1 MFYILY
7 LFAVTLLSSSCV
19 AFTAS
24 TGISHRHRGLMVHDM
39 VNKNIITEIKSEGSF
54 EQLLENDKGSDR
66 ITVIK
71 FHAAWCKSCQ
81 KFGMMFRKL
90 AMEKADE
97 NVQLAG
103 IEWGANRKLCRGLG
117 IKRLPSVHFYYG
129 GRKLTGFPC
138 GPRKFPLLREN
149 LDRYLAMSKE
159 ELEFEVKM
167 EEGKELVEGVSSQL
181 EESNDSKAVDDL
193 VATAPP
199 KTKNSTDWWDW
210 KVPSLT

>member
-1 MFYILY
+1 MR
-7 LFAVTLLSSSCV
+7 
-19 AFTAS
+19 TAE
-24 TGISHRHRGLMVHDM
+24 ISA
-39 VNKNIITEIKSEGSF
+39 S
-54 EQLLENDKGSDR
+54 
-66 ITVIK
+66 
-71 FHAAWCKSCQ
+71 
-81 KFGMMFRKL
+81 
-90 AMEKADE
+90 
-97 NVQLAG
+97 AG
-103 IEWGANRKLCRGLG
+103 K
-117 IKRLPSVHFYYG
+117 
-129 GRKLTGFPC
+129 
-138 GPRKFPLLREN
+138 